1 MVLYYNQVSVPMSD
15 KSDPSL
21 LLLDSDM
28 SDKSDQSLL
37 LASDLQKS
45 PSKIYTVDTPKMEIY
60 QENRGLLESLSEQ
73 LFGDT
78 LEMQTVI
85 LEENFSNLSMDEK
98 MNYIFK
104 SNIIQGRVVS
114 KYLRLIL
121 FILMLMVFKLYF

>member
-15 KSDPSL
+15 KPDP
-21 LLLDSDM
+21 
-28 SDKSDQSLL
+28 L
-37 LASDLQKS
+37 LASHLQES

-104 SNIIQGRVVS
+104 SNIIQN
-114 KYLRLIL
+114 I
-121 FILMLMVFKLYF
+121 

>member
-15 KSDPSL
+15 KPDPNARVIF
-21 LLLDSDM
+21 
-28 SDKSDQSLL
+28 QE
-37 LASDLQKS
+37 S

>member
-15 KSDPSL
+15 KPDP
-21 LLLDSDM
+21 
-28 SDKSDQSLL
+28 SLL
-37 LASDLQKS
+37 LASDLQES

-78 LEMQTVI
+78 LEMHTVI
-85 LEENFSNLSMDEK
+85 LEENFSNLSLDEK

-121 FILMLMVFKLYF
+121 FILMLIVFKLYF